1 MIEELEKVL
10 NYKFKNENIIKEA
23 LNINELL
30 YINGKAYIEAYIK
43 KYILKEFCLYNNDLP
58 YYDDNIILELINS
71 LTNDDFY
78 LKKINS
84 LGINE
89 LINDASVKL
98 FLVII
103 GGIVLDSDD
112 DFDFS
117 NLLNLDEEIL
127 TNINPELNY
136 YNLVNSWSKNK
147 NKEATKYSIS
157 LNLEYNV
164 ELKIKQIEKTFEYK
178 SKNKLISIMEA
189 YKEAYNYI
197 VDNNLIL
204 RIKDIIGVPSVENAV
219 DQLQN
224 LFVKGFINEPLYKIN
239 LKGTVNGEDVWRC
252 RLIVDGIKE
261 SFSADDSS
269 KKSAK
274 RIAAYEML
282 KYIIENEK

>member
-1 MIEELEKVL
+1 
-10 NYKFKNENIIKEA
+10 
-23 LNINELL
+23 
-30 YINGKAYIEAYIK
+30 
-43 KYILKEFCLYNNDLP
+43 
-58 YYDDNIILELINS
+58 
-71 LTNDDFY
+71 
-78 LKKINS
+78 
-84 LGINE
+84 
-89 LINDASVKL
+89 
-98 FLVII
+98 
-103 GGIVLDSDD
+103 
-112 DFDFS
+112 
-117 NLLNLDEEIL
+117 
-127 TNINPELNY
+127 
-136 YNLVNSWSKNK
+136 
-147 NKEATKYSIS
+147 
-157 LNLEYNV
+157 
-164 ELKIKQIEKTFEYK
+164 
-178 SKNKLISIMEA
+178 MEA

-282 KYIIENEK
+282 KYIIENER